1 MATGKAWVWLILSI
15 SPCSAYGGNCI
26 KGLSTQVADVS
37 IEQPS
42 ALAALLQF
50 GSENGVCFAL
60 ESPGLDLIEQPGR
73 ISASRP
79 SVAYVV
85 QTLLG
90 GARYQL
96 SESHGVIL
104 IRNVEAMGRMTR
116 LDVVVPEYKIPRM
129 SVAWANLGLGTR
141 LMRLADPSVQS
152 IFGSLSNRLP
162 NNQVGPMDEHGRTA
176 RELLTLIVSQS
187 LGGAWVSGRCLGPVS
202 SRVCW
207 TIVEYRDDRETIAAM
222 IDHIVH
228 DLTAEWRSPK

>member
-1 MATGKAWVWLILSI
+1 MPTGKACVWLVSSILT
-15 SPCSAYGGNCI
+15 CWAYGADCS
-26 KGLSTQVADVS
+26 KSLSTQVADVN

-79 SVAYVV
+79 SVVYVV

-104 IRNVEAMGRMTR
+104 IRNVEAMGRMTQ

-129 SVAWANLGLGTR
+129 SVAWANFGLRAR

-152 IFGSLSNRLP
+152 IAGSLSDRLP
-162 NNQVGPMDEHGRTA
+162 YNRVGPMDERGRTA

-187 LGGAWVSGRCLGPVS
+187 LGGAWISERCLGPMS
-202 SRVCW
+202 SRACW
-207 TIVEYRDDRETIAAM
+207 TIVEYRDNRETIAAM
-222 IDHIVH
+222 INHIVH